1 MRPKWTRWLS
11 IQADEASLFLW
22 TAGLYFLMASS
33 NLVLD
38 NFVET
43 TFLRRYGVENLP
55 LVYMAN
61 SFVAFFSMGALMG
74 LMIKYPSGRLLRD
87 MMICFAFLLA
97 GLRVVVAME
106 VSFVYPLLFLLR
118 SQVQVLNAMVFWNLA
133 NDLFNTR
140 QSKRIFPLV
149 SAAGMLGAILASLAT
164 PWLNAM
170 ISIDNFMLAYS
181 VLALAAAVVVWRM
194 SVLFPPLPLT
204 ERSTRR
210 AKKEKSSMV
219 QEIKN
224 VWPLMKT
231 SNLVKI
237 MVVITFLPNV
247 LIPIMNFLFNFT
259 VSEAFST
266 EKGMLAFFG
275 YFRASLSCIS
285 FVILMFVGK
294 LYNRWGLPV
303 ALMFHPANYVFS
315 FAALLMHFSLYSAMY
330 ARITTQVLRDTINNP
345 AREVLMG
352 LFPPKN
358 RAVLKTFLRGTVV
371 RIGIVLGS
379 SATMLAQDLF
389 HPRYLS
395 LIGLVLGSAWMV
407 TAIWLKRTYSRILL
421 ELISQDMVDLK
432 SLERSDVDD
441 LFQDKTAQGQLLQAC
456 VASEGAACVWF
467 AELMK
472 ARNVADLDDHLLEL
486 LPEKAESTA
495 VELVELIEP
504 QAAAKALPVYMSL
517 ADPGRPNLT
526 AALARSAAR
535 MHTDE
540 AEGFLRG
547 LLAGSYPPPVQ
558 AAAATGLYTRRPE
571 EYQPVVE
578 GWLASPEATL
588 RAAGAEAAGQTG
600 DERFIPLLRQA
611 MAGEDDEQTA
621 QQMLLALDRL
631 GDPQVRAVILA
642 RLETEPGAVPVQ
654 VIRAYQITDEAS
666 TRAFLGLLGHPS
678 EEMRDL
684 ALERLRHAT
693 ELDVHVVLEA
703 LATPNRRLRQGVLHL
718 MESLQI
724 SDPDLV
730 AFAKAQMTKAYRGLL
745 MAQAC
750 RKLPESSAREL
761 LIQHFQDQ
769 GAVRVDTVLRVLV
782 TQDASGRM
790 RLALRGVYSPDG
802 RMRANALEA
811 MESLLGHELA
821 RSMVPLLE
829 NIAPRDKLAQ
839 GQKFFDLG
847 PEPAG
852 QLELFLDLLD
862 RRNWTTLCLSLE
874 ALASVEDLAPYREQ
888 LQALAYAANPR
899 VCGLAAGVIDRW
911 RAGERGEAMPKETTT
926 SLSERIVL
934 LRRMDIFAGLAV
946 SELAAV
952 AAVTEDQDFAAGQV
966 ILTEGEMGDA
976 MYFVVSGAVSVSK
989 MVEDECRMELGTN
1002 GPGEYF
1008 GEMALFDN
1016 LQRSAT
1022 VVATQ
1027 PTRLLMLH
1035 KREFSEV
1042 VREYPQVALQICT
1055 DLSRR
1060 VRELQAK
1067 LQGFHQCE
1075 IPPRPPEAPAA

>member
-1 MRPKWTRWLS
+1 MRPKWSRWLS

-22 TAGLYFLMASS
+22 TAGLYFLMSSS
-33 NLVLD
+33 NLLLD

-87 MMICFAFLLA
+87 MMICFGVLLA
-97 GLRVVVAME
+97 LLRIVVALDI
-106 VSFVYPLLFLLR
+106 SFVYPLLFLLR

-133 NDLFNTR
+133 NDMFNTR

-164 PWLNAM
+164 PWLSYM
-170 ISIDNFMLAYS
+170 ISIDNFMLAYTL
-181 VLALAAAVVVWRM
+181 LALAAAAVAWRM

-231 SNLVKI
+231 STLVKI

-275 YFRASLSCIS
+275 YFRAALSCIS

-303 ALMFHPANYVFS
+303 ALMFHPANYIIS

-395 LIGLVLGSAWMV
+395 LIGLVLGSGWMF

-421 ELISQDMVDLK
+421 DLISQDMVDLK

-441 LFQDKTAQGQLLQAC
+441 LFQDKRAQGQLLQAC

-472 ARNVADLDDHLLEL
+472 ARNVADVDDHLLEM
-486 LPEKAESTA
+486 LPGKSEATA
-495 VELVELIEP
+495 VELVELIDP
-504 QAAAKALPVYMSL
+504 AAAPKALPVFMAL
-517 ADPGRPNLT
+517 ADPARPVLT

-535 MHTDE
+535 MHSPE
-540 AEGFLRG
+540 VEGFLRG
-547 LLAGSYPPPVQ
+547 LLGGGYPPQVQ
-558 AAAATGLYTRRPE
+558 AAAATGLYARKPEQHRP
-571 EYQPVVE
+571 VIE
-578 GWLASPEATL
+578 GWLSAPDPAQ

-600 DERFIPLLRQA
+600 DAAFAPLLRQA
-611 MAGEDDEQTA
+611 MAGEDDQNAA
-621 QQMLLALDRL
+621 QQMLVALDRL

-642 RLETEPGAVPVQ
+642 RLESEPEAVPVQ
-654 VIRAYQITDEAS
+654 IIKEFEITDEPS

-678 EEMRDL
+678 DEMRDL
-684 ALERLRHAT
+684 ALERLRRT
-693 ELDVHVVLEA
+693 SELDVHLVLEA
-703 LATPNRRLRQGVLHL
+703 LATPDRRLRQGAIHL

-745 MAQAC
+745 MSSAC
-750 RKLPESSAREL
+750 RMLPESDAREL
-761 LIQHFQDQ
+761 LGQHFQDL
-769 GAVRVDTVLRVLV
+769 GAARVDTVLRVLA

-790 RLALRGVYSPDG
+790 RLALRGIYSPDG
-802 RMRANALEA
+802 RLRANALEA
-811 MESLLGHELA
+811 MESLLGHDLA

-829 NIAPRDKLAQ
+829 TMTPREKLAL
-839 GQKFFDLG
+839 GRRFFDLG
-847 PEPAG
+847 PKPAN
-852 QLELFLDLLD
+852 LAELLD
-862 RRNWTTLCLSLE
+862 ELLGRRNWATRCLTLE
-874 ALASVEDLAPYREQ
+874 AMKSVEDLTPYRER
-888 LQALAYAANPR
+888 LQALAYSANPQ
-899 VCGLAAGVIDRW
+899 VCGLAAGLLTRSQ
-911 RAGERGEAMPKETTT
+911 AEERGVAMAKESTTN
-926 SLSERIVL
+926 LSERIVL

-952 AAVTEDQDFAAGQV
+952 AAVTEDQDFGPGEV
-966 ILTEGEMGDA
+966 VLTEGEIGDA
-976 MYFVVSGAVSVSK
+976 MYFVVSGNVSVSK
-989 MVEDECRMELGTN
+989 IVENECRIELATIGS
-1002 GPGEYF
+1002 GGYF

-1022 VVATQ
+1022 VATLEA
-1027 PTRLLMLH
+1027 TRLLMLH

-1042 VREYPQVALQICT
+1042 VREYPQVALHICT

-1060 VRELQAK
+1060 VRDLQAR

-1075 IPPRPPEAPAA
+1075 IPAPVQ